1 MRQAHAAI
9 VRHYFD
15 TLPRTDDNYEAPSP
29 LRTTTLPS
37 PPPPPPPEPT
47 LCSICLE
54 SMDWA
59 QDTVV
64 ESEVR

>member
-1 MRQAHAAI
+1 MARFDA
-9 VRHYFD
+9 VRVRRYFD
-15 TLPRTDDNYEAPSP
+15 NLPRTDEDYKAPSP
-29 LRTTTLPS
+29 PATTTPPS

-59 QDTVV
+59 QDTVI